1 MYALFS
7 FFKPYPEFR
16 DYTNAPFVKPP
27 LFLYFVMDKNFHL
40 GLLYLIH
47 LLAGADGDF
56 SEHELNALK
65 RVRSK
70 EKIPDNVFQEF
81 EHDVKNFRERDI
93 YQKGIACIK
102 SCTPEEKLKT
112 FALLYKISE
121 IDGRVHVKEVKL
133 LLYSIEHAGIEFDDV
148 VQAANFSNDVL

>member
-1 MYALFS
+1 
-7 FFKPYPEFR
+7 
-16 DYTNAPFVKPP
+16 
-27 LFLYFVMDKNFHL
+27 MDKNYHL

-70 EKIPDNVFQEF
+70 EKIPDHVFQEF
-81 EHDVKNFRERDI
+81 ESDVRNFREREI
-93 YQKGIACIK
+93 YQKGIECIK
-102 SCTPEEKLKT
+102 GCTHEEKLRT
-112 FALLYKISE
+112 FATLYKVSE

-148 VQAANFSNDVL
+148 VQAAAASNYSL

>member
-1 MYALFS
+1 MRFS
-7 FFKPYPEFR
+7 CFSNTILSKELTTP
-16 DYTNAPFVKPP
+16 AFVKRP
-27 LFLYFVMDKNFHL
+27 LFLYFAMDKNYHL

-70 EKIPDNVFQEF
+70 EKIPDEVFEEF
-81 EHDVKNFRERDI
+81 EQNVKNFRERDI

-102 SCTPEEKLKT
+102 SCTTEEKLKT
-112 FALLYKISE
+112 FAMLYKISE

-148 VQAANFSNDVL
+148 VHAANFSSDLL